1 MLSKIWKDFRGLWSV
16 CGPRVAI
23 WWVCQIALHLPIC
36 IRSRNL
42 AWADFAMG
50 EGPYRV
56 RRSGRSARL
65 AGALVISHIRELWVR
80 NVYLSGGLLS
90 LSDDVA
96 TVVDLGG
103 NRGYFTA
110 LAALE
115 SPAARIVTVEP
126 SRSYCDAIAA
136 QVKLNGWSER
146 VSICNA
152 FIGGATMAQKDT
164 EAIPDALDVSYI
176 SEADFMERYALE
188 RVDFL
193 KCDIE
198 GSEFDLLKPG
208 SRLLKAARQLA
219 IELHGHAGSLD
230 DFTAM
235 LRAEGFQV
243 HVHSD
248 SGGSAIVHAKK
259 N

>member
-1 MLSKIWKDFRGLWSV
+1 MLSKIWKDFCGLWRV
-16 CGPRVAI
+16 CGPLVATR
-23 WWVCQIALHLPIC
+23 WLCEIALHLPIC

-65 AGALVISHIRELWVR
+65 TGVKVISHVRELFVR

-90 LSDDVA
+90 LSDDLA
-96 TVVDLGG
+96 TIVDLGG

-115 SPAARIVTVEP
+115 SPAARIIAVEP
-126 SRSYCDAIAA
+126 SRVYCDAIMLQA
-136 QVKLNGWSER
+136 KLNGWSER
-146 VSICNA
+146 ISICNA
-152 FIGGATMAQKDT
+152 FIGGATTAQMDT
-164 EAIPDALDVSYI
+164 EAIPDAQGVPYI
-176 SEADFMERYALE
+176 SEADFMERYALKNI
-188 RVDFL
+188 DFL

-219 IELHGHAGSLD
+219 VELHSHAGSLE

-235 LRAEGFQV
+235 LRGEGFQV
-243 HVHSD
+243 HVLSD
-248 SGGSAIVHAKK
+248 SGGSSIVHAKM